1 MCAMDRRE
9 RALISQLHFPHSLGE
24 AISFL
29 KYPVC
34 VRFEDGSFIKENNCF
49 EKLIRSSF
57 NSCDEWF
64 DSLTLECKLQ
74 LSRAEIVS
82 SSSIYGVNCN
92 NDILL
97 NNTLWS
103 VIIENVITPCGYFFI
118 WRFIGVA
125 NDNLSSFVVSKYSNE
140 LIVPSDEYVGIEPY
154 LIGFSHHYSSAKM
167 NITVSKSKKKTMKLF
182 KRYGFSSRDLWLDEM
197 IRTER
202 ILPLYA
208 KVKEILGR

>member
-34 VRFEDGSFIKENNCF
+34 VRFEDGSFIQENNRF

-74 LSRAEIVS
+74 LSRAEIESCS
-82 SSSIYGVNCN
+82 SVYGVGDDAN
-92 NDILL
+92 LL
-97 NNTLWS
+97 
-103 VIIENVITPCGYFFI
+103 I
-118 WRFIGVA
+118 
-125 NDNLSSFVVSKYSNE
+125 
-140 LIVPSDEYVGIEPY
+140 
-154 LIGFSHHYSSAKM
+154 
-167 NITVSKSKKKTMKLF
+167 
-182 KRYGFSSRDLWLDEM
+182 
-197 IRTER
+197 
-202 ILPLYA
+202 
-208 KVKEILGR
+208 